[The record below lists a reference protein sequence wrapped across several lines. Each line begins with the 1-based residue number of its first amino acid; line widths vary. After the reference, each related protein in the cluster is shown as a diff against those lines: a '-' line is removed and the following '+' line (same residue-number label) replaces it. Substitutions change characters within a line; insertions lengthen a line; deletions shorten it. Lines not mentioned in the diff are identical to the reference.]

1 MTEKRVLLIEGEEDL
16 NNEIKKSNDYNL
28 ISEVKNYLNYA
39 DKNKKI
45 KRVLIESLISE
56 SYELNINEDGSEI
69 IVTKEIE
76 KLNNEELKNRAGTS
90 NERLLSKLLNKK
102 FNINLFPN
110 GRQNFPDIEIENRMF
125 DFKAVYCKQ
134 KGNYYLPQYSN
145 AIESRQEIEKDLENN
160 FKTNTIE
167 KSKILNS
174 FIIFSYYTIEDNKI
188 IFFKFEVVPTFMTIK
203 FKKDTDKFA
212 IKSAGI
218 IDETGNQEAKN
229 TNVIIGLPDKDIMNY
244 YKNDYDYEENDEEI
258 SWIAYQL
265 NKIFEASSLNTKKE
279 GCSINIY

>member
-203 FKKDTDKFA
+203 FKKDTDEFA

-258 SWIAYQL
+258 SWTAYQL

-279 GCSINIY
+279 GCSINLY